1 MNMQALSQPQAPAAE
16 AMLSREELAA
26 VRAQMQHALH
36 DPEEGFV
43 AFWEAHGVDREHG
56 GESARPSSQSEFQL
70 NIHPEPPS
78 NPDYTIM
85 VAYRYK

>member
-1 MNMQALSQPQAPAAE
+1 MNMQALSQPQAPAVE

-56 GESARPSSQSEFQL
+56 GFLCALADDGTLVSEEKFAWYLARG
-70 NIHPEPPS
+70 
-78 NPDYTIM
+78 
-85 VAYRYK
+85 V